1 MQKLTITG
9 ITKDNPKSLVWGGL
23 PKNAY
28 LVIRNRT
35 QDDSIKIVQTIPLE
49 ADEFGVVNYKEV
61 TTPIKR
67 GEEHSFYVEDST
79 LDLNVT
85 TETSYAHGD
94 DLNCITAIV
103 LNNENLQKDNM
114 DIFVVNLVNEKALV
128 NNTTIENKGI
138 NYLQAVE
145 FNVRL
150 ETIPQDEFPTKKTST
165 DTRLIQ
171 KTNYTSYVGAGRGY
185 LLKNVIGMNQ
195 GTGSQK
201 DTNEILKQ
209 VENYNHQ
216 LSGVGDSH
224 DVKLET
230 AEVPYIPKFVK
241 ADILAFDTE
250 VKKVNDEGAS
260 FIEYPKVM
268 GNAMFQLQVSKA
280 DAVSVLNNKTYS
292 GITKIGT
299 AYSPDDSTKEIYKEL
314 QDEEGFSD
322 GYEGDP
328 DDILDTRMWRVGSGS
343 QWQWWQDR
351 CDPQGIKFIAFTIQ
365 PTSQDYPYSV
375 AFTAPLFGGITFL
388 SDTSLKLHLGN
399 RETLYNLKE
408 SVYYKVLR
416 IVMNYEADYLQLYLN
431 GEKIEHESQSATT
444 FTNKETNAF
453 GVDVKSA
460 YSHTEQGINILAS
473 VLGAKGSLEITAETL
488 KLNTDNDKIEPNDY
502 TIKYKG
508 KGTTS
513 ARVFVLPKDSN
524 VSGKNAGIV
533 PLGNITDNATRQV
546 IRDRFF
552 MWETDSSNITA
563 MNFTADKTEDAIYA
577 IGVDSSEPKIE
588 IVSQSV
594 EGVIS
599 VSFAK
604 DKAMELYSGL
614 DKYTSQTQGYR
625 YKFSVK
631 AEQTINATAEVK
643 ISWVDGTGAT
653 QSKTISITITEA

>member
-201 DTNEILKQ
+201 GTNEI
-209 VENYNHQ
+209 
-216 LSGVGDSH
+216 
-224 DVKLET
+224 
-230 AEVPYIPKFVK
+230 
-241 ADILAFDTE
+241 
-250 VKKVNDEGAS
+250 
-260 FIEYPKVM
+260 
-268 GNAMFQLQVSKA
+268 
-280 DAVSVLNNKTYS
+280 
-292 GITKIGT
+292 
-299 AYSPDDSTKEIYKEL
+299 
-314 QDEEGFSD
+314 
-322 GYEGDP
+322 
-328 DDILDTRMWRVGSGS
+328 
-343 QWQWWQDR
+343 
-351 CDPQGIKFIAFTIQ
+351 
-365 PTSQDYPYSV
+365 
-375 AFTAPLFGGITFL
+375 
-388 SDTSLKLHLGN
+388 
-399 RETLYNLKE
+399 
-408 SVYYKVLR
+408 
-416 IVMNYEADYLQLYLN
+416 
-431 GEKIEHESQSATT
+431 
-444 FTNKETNAF
+444 
-453 GVDVKSA
+453 
-460 YSHTEQGINILAS
+460 
-473 VLGAKGSLEITAETL
+473 
-488 KLNTDNDKIEPNDY
+488 
-502 TIKYKG
+502 
-508 KGTTS
+508 
-513 ARVFVLPKDSN
+513 
-524 VSGKNAGIV
+524 
-533 PLGNITDNATRQV
+533 
-546 IRDRFF
+546 
-552 MWETDSSNITA
+552 
-563 MNFTADKTEDAIYA
+563 
-577 IGVDSSEPKIE
+577 
-588 IVSQSV
+588 
-594 EGVIS
+594 
-599 VSFAK
+599 
-604 DKAMELYSGL
+604 
-614 DKYTSQTQGYR
+614 
-625 YKFSVK
+625 
-631 AEQTINATAEVK
+631 
-643 ISWVDGTGAT
+643 
-653 QSKTISITITEA
+653 